1 MGKKSPAVT
10 LLWMYTGKDA
20 ERRRQQIW
28 GWHYPDLELVE
39 VNPELGWYRAIQD
52 VTGETEI
59 CVFWMDDDKP
69 VGSDFLH
76 QMAQPLMS
84 REDFGAVMHFWSGNA
99 VSILTEILDASV
111 INGLQPGGT
120 SLLKLVVPMLDV
132 TDKGPNGRVH
142 LALSSTERLAPLSM
156 EPVGFPS

>member
-10 LLWMYTGKDA
+10 LLWMYKGKNA
-20 ERRRQQIW
+20 EARREQIRAW
-28 GWHYPDLELVE
+28 NYPDFELVE
-39 VNPELGWYRAIQD
+39 ADPELGWCRAIQD
-52 VTGETEI
+52 VGGETEV

-69 VGSDFLH
+69 VGPDFLH
-76 QMAQPLMS
+76 QMARPLMS
-84 REDFGAVMHFWSGNA
+84 REDFAAVMHFWSGNA
-99 VSILTEILDASV
+99 VSVLKEILDASP
-111 INGLQPGGT
+111 INGVQPEDT
-120 SLLKLVVPMLDV
+120 SLLKLIVPMLDA